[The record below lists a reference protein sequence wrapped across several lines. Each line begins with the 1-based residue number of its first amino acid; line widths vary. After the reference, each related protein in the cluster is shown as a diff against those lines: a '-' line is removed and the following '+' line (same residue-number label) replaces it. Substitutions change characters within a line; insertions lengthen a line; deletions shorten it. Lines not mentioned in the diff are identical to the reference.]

1 MKSLKAQDRSLYF
14 VIGKVLLYI
23 WVLFIIFVLGWIV
36 LASLKTNQ
44 ELFEGFWKLPA
55 SLQWEN
61 YKTAWIQ
68 SDLMSYFLNS
78 VFVVTLS
85 VVGIVMVSAPA
96 AYVLSRYK
104 FFGRETIT
112 VSFIIGIGIPFQAV
126 LIPIYIL
133 LMKLG
138 LINTFTGLIT
148 VYIALSLPFTI
159 FILTGFFQTLPK
171 AVEEAAAMDGA
182 SENTIFWRVMLP
194 MARPGLITVT
204 ILNAVSLW
212 NEFLLAKAYIGL
224 NSKYTLSV
232 GLYQFYQSM
241 QYNSNWVA
249 LFAGVVIVI
258 FPILIFF
265 LWLSDHIIEGMTA
278 GSGK

>member
-1 MKSLKAQDRSLYF
+1 MKTQDRSIFF
-14 VIGKVLLYI
+14 VVGKILLYI
-23 WVLFIIFVLGWIV
+23 WVLFILFVLGWIV

-44 ELFEGFWKLPA
+44 ELFEGFWKLPS

-61 YKTAWIQ
+61 YKVAWVQ

-85 VVGIVMVSAPA
+85 VVGIVLVSAPA
-96 AYVLSRYK
+96 SYVLSRYVFK
-104 FFGRETIT
+104 GRETIT
-112 VSFIIGIGIPFQAV
+112 IAFIIGIGIPYQAV

-133 LMKLG
+133 LMKIG
-138 LINTFTGLIT
+138 LINTLTGLIV
-148 VYIALSLPFTI
+148 VYVALSLPFTI
-159 FILTGFFQTLPK
+159 FILTGFFQTLPNE
-171 AVEEAAAMDGA
+171 VEEAAAIDGA

-212 NEFLLAKAYIGL
+212 NEFLLAKAYI
-224 NSKYTLSV
+224 NVNAKFTLSV

-249 LFAGVVIVI
+249 LFAGVVIII

-265 LWLSDHIIEGMTA
+265 LWLSDRIIEGMTA